1 MIEARIVECNENGK
15 EVTVLF
21 PESHDLNGPGN
32 EKLFTNVARYLIN
45 TNLQEHFKKVLKTDF
60 GLAMFDGASVR
71 NSTPL
76 LNSIASSDMPEPLN
90 TTFKPVVCN
99 LVTLAELA
107 LLFYPKKN
115 MYWRITNLK

>member
-1 MIEARIVECNENGK
+1 MIEARIVERDENGK

-21 PESHDLNGPGN
+21 PEPHDLNGPGD

-45 TNLQEHFKKVLKTDF
+45 TNLQEHFKKVLKSDF

-76 LNSIASSDMPEPLN
+76 LNSVAASEELM
-90 TTFKPVVCN
+90 TFDKMVRQVICN
-99 LVTLAELA
+99 MATLASLA
-107 LLFYPKKN
+107 LMFYPKKN
-115 MYWRITNLK
+115 MYWRITKLN